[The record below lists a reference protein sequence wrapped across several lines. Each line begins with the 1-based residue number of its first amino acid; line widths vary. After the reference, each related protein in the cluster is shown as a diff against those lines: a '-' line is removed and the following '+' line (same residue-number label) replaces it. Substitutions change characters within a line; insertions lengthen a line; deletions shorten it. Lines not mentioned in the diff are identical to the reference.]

1 MNNKHYAKSI
11 TASTAVIPA
20 GFLIGSIANVGT
32 TDATVTLAIADA
44 IDTSANS
51 FVLKPNMVYDF
62 EFCGKPYGEV
72 IVFGSCE
79 LVFIY

>member
-72 IVFGSCE
+72 TINGTCE
-79 LVFIY
+79 IIFVY